1 MTNQDQIL
9 QYLTDCLEGT
19 DCFLVEFKLKPTNN
33 FKIFLDADTGL
44 QLEKCIQ
51 INRCLR
57 RKIEESGLYPEGD
70 FSIEVSSPGVDAPL
84 RLPRQYAQH
93 IGRKLEIVL
102 QDDESPALIAR
113 LQEIIEHGIRIEL
126 LPLKRTPKKT
136 ALPAEIRELRFEE
149 IKSATVCIEF

>member
-1 MTNQDQIL
+1 MTNQEL
-9 QYLTDCLEGT
+9 VYQYITDCLEGT

-33 FKIFLDADTGL
+33 YKVFLDADAGL
-44 QLEKCIQ
+44 TLEKCIQ

-57 RKIEESGLYPEGD
+57 RKIEESGMYPEGD

-84 RLPRQYAQH
+84 RLPRQYTQH
-93 IGRKLEIVL
+93 VGRKLEIVL
-102 QDDESPALIAR
+102 QDEDSPALIGR
-113 LQEIIEHGIRIEL
+113 LQDIIEHGIRIEI

-136 ALPAEIRELRFEE
+136 ALPPEIRELSFDE